1 VCAELG
7 NDDRSSIPIESQIVY
22 ERDLGRE
29 VKATHCMGRVVG
41 LADSFSSIAEP
52 PVTQDEADASES
64 EILAMVASK
73 ATVYN
78 SAANSVVLSV
88 PGGNRYPSTKSYI
101 AMHSQN
107 VTVLIKYLQNKY

>member
-1 VCAELG
+1 
-7 NDDRSSIPIESQIVY
+7 
-22 ERDLGRE
+22 
-29 VKATHCMGRVVG
+29 MGRVVG

-52 PVTQDEADASES
+52 PVTQHEADASES

-88 PGGNRYPSTKSYI
+88 HAGIDT
-101 AMHSQN
+101 H
-107 VTVLIKYLQNKY
+107 LQKATSPCTPRM